1 VVSILDVTSGVFFYS
16 IGVSFGAVVA
26 VKREGL
32 AKQRKLD
39 PFILRIFLIDKGVAF
54 TSSID

>member
-1 VVSILDVTSGVFFYS
+1 MVSILDVTLGVFFYS
-16 IGVSFGAVVA
+16 IGVSFSAVVA

-39 PFILRIFLIDKGVAF
+39 PFVLRIFLIDKGVAF
-54 TSSID
+54 VSSID